1 MLSNAC
7 LWCRQY
13 LLPGRAF
20 RWQAMHLVLVM
31 EGLFIVR
38 IFKSYNNIMLTTPS
52 KVVWIVAV
60 AYLTT
65 FFALASGVINAL
77 IEGRGVNRFMIPSR
91 SAQTVGETVVI
102 TLILFM
108 GMAGAFMLYNSGRSA
123 NPKVQKALLIAGFG
137 VLGIA
142 LLLGFILVGVKL

>member
-1 MLSNAC
+1 
-7 LWCRQY
+7 
-13 LLPGRAF
+13 
-20 RWQAMHLVLVM
+20 MHLVVVVM

-65 FFALASGVINAL
+65 FFALASGLINAL
-77 IEGRGVNRFMIPSR
+77 IEGRGINRFMIPSR
-91 SAQTVGETVVI
+91 QAQTVGETVVL

-108 GMAGAFMLYNSGRSA
+108 GMAGTFMLYQSGRSA

-142 LLLGFILVGVKL
+142 LMLGFILVGVKL